1 MSDNDWADTEWPK
14 KELFVSY
21 WAKHH
26 DDVLGRV
33 GTAAGILKFEKRWRW
48 VDFSSSDR
56 FIFGDRQP
64 NTHLIRKREG
74 GGQGLF
80 GNSDREGKNHPPY
93 GDIN

>member
-33 GTAAGILKFEKRWRW
+33 GTAAGILKFEKRWR
-48 VDFSSSDR
+48 
-56 FIFGDRQP
+56 
-64 NTHLIRKREG
+64 
-74 GGQGLF
+74 
-80 GNSDREGKNHPPY
+80 
-93 GDIN
+93 